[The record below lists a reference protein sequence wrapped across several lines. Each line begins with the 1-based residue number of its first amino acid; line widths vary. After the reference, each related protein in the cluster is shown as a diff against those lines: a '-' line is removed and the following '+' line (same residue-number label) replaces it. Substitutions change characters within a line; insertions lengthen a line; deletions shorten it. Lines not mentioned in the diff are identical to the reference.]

1 MRPLS
6 VDPNRMSESVGHRR
20 ITVRERFPRI
30 AFLFAC
36 VVSLALPL
44 VAQSPNGTINGLV
57 LDSSN
62 RVIAGAD
69 VLVINDVTGVR
80 YSSKTNNEGI
90 YVVPNLPPGPYRLQ
104 VSKVG
109 FKTLIKPDI
118 VLNVQDALS
127 INFTLPVGAVFE
139 TVTVE
144 GGAPLVNTE
153 SAAVS
158 TVVDHQ
164 FVENMPL
171 NGRSFQTLIML
182 TPGVVLTPASYGSQ
196 GQFSV
201 NGQRS
206 DSNYFTVDGTSANIG
221 IAGGSGLG
229 QSSGGALPGLSPLGG
244 TNTLVSVD
252 AMQEFRIQ
260 TSSFAPE
267 FGSTPGGQ
275 VSIVTRSGTNE
286 LHGDVFDYFRN
297 TVLDASDWYA
307 NHDGLP
313 RAPEHQND
321 FGGVIGGPIIK
332 QKTFFFFSYEG
343 LRLRQP
349 QTQETVVP
357 DAAARQ
363 AAPAA
368 VQPFLNAFP
377 VQNGPE
383 LGNGLASFDASY
395 SSASTLDAYSL
406 RVDHV
411 INSKLTL
418 FGRYNY
424 APSQTVAPEGG
435 NLSDVLE
442 SPVSTQTFTFG
453 LTGMASQNI
462 GNELRAN
469 YSNYRAGSSLRLTSF
484 GGAVP
489 IPDSE
494 LFPSGFSSKN
504 GLFIFD
510 VLGGVVFLQGKNA
523 TNEQRQVNLVDNL
536 SIVVGAHQLRF
547 GVDYRWLAPFSSP
560 LAYDQLA
567 FFFGMTGPGGVLSGV
582 VPFASVS
589 ANQPNALLSRKFS
602 VYGQDTWKATRRLT
616 ITYGL
621 RWDLSPPIKGKNSES
636 EPFTVIGLDDPANLS
651 LAPRGTPLFSTVH
664 RNIAPRLG
672 VAYQLRQKQGW
683 EAVVRGGVGVFYD
696 LGAGSLGNMTQGFPY
711 TANTSLSNV
720 PFPIPAQLAVPPPFS
735 LSLPVTD
742 SLYVTV
748 PDLKLPRTYQW
759 NAAWEQSLGP
769 NQSASLTY
777 VGAVGRKLLRQYF
790 LNQPNADF
798 ASVYVT
804 TNTGASNYNALQLK
818 YQRRLSRGLQA
829 LAAYTFSHSID
840 NASNDSGLFT
850 PPNQANSDV
859 DRGSSDF
866 DVRHSLTGAL
876 TYNIPA
882 PAAST
887 HVQAILGNWSVDTF
901 IFTRSAAPVNI
912 YGAASVVAGIESQAR
927 PDVIAGEPLY
937 LYGPQYPGGKAFNA
951 GAFAAPVS
959 GQQGDFGRN
968 VLRGFGAWQTDFAL
982 HRQFKL
988 VDRLGLQFRA
998 EFFNIFNHPNF
1009 GDPTMANRFITSPAF
1024 GQSTNTLASSLGS
1037 GGAGGGFNPLYQIGG
1052 PRSIQLALK
1061 LQF

>member
-1 MRPLS
+1 M
-6 VDPNRMSESVGHRR
+6 
-20 ITVRERFPRI
+20 RFPRI
-30 AFLFAC
+30 TLPLACLVLFA
-36 VVSLALPL
+36 LPA
-44 VAQSPNGTINGLV
+44 VGQSPNGNINGLV
-57 LDSSN
+57 LDPSS
-62 RVIAGAD
+62 RVIVGAEIIA
-69 VLVINDVTGVR
+69 VNDVTGVQFTT
-80 YSSKTNNEGI
+80 KTNDEGV
-90 YVVPNLPPGPYRLQ
+90 YVLPNLPPGPYRLQ

-109 FKTLIKPDI
+109 FKTIIKPDI
-118 VLNVQDALS
+118 ILNVQDALS
-127 INFTLPVGAVFE
+127 INFTLPVGALLE
-139 TVTVE
+139 TVTVQ

-182 TPGVVLTPASYGSQ
+182 TPGVVLTPANYSNQ

-229 QSSGGALPGLSPLGG
+229 QSTGGALPGLSPLGG

-275 VSIVTRSGTNE
+275 VSIVTRSGTND
-286 LHGDVFDYFRN
+286 LHGDLFDYFRN
-297 TVLDASDWYA
+297 TVLDANDWFA
-307 NHDGLP
+307 NHAVPRLP

-321 FGGVIGGPIIK
+321 FGGVIGGPIIR

-357 DAAARQ
+357 DAASRQ
-363 AAPAA
+363 TAPAA
-368 VQPFLNAFP
+368 IQPFLNAFP

-383 LGNGLASFDASY
+383 LGNNLAGFDASY

-411 INSKLTL
+411 INQKLTL

-435 NLSDVLE
+435 NLSDVLV
-442 SPVSTQTFTFG
+442 SPVSTQTFTLG

-469 YSNYRAGSSLRLTSF
+469 YSNYRAGSALRLTGF

-489 IPDSE
+489 IQDSE
-494 LFPSGFSSKN
+494 LFPPGFSSQN

-536 SIVVGAHQLRF
+536 SIVIGTHQLKF

-560 LAYDQLA
+560 VAYDQLA

-582 VPFASVS
+582 VPFDSISASQS
-589 ANQPNALLSRKFS
+589 NALLSREFS

-616 ITYGL
+616 ITYGV
-621 RWDLSPPIKGKNSES
+621 RWDLNPPIKGKNSNS
-636 EPFTVIGLDDPANLS
+636 EPFTVVGLDDPANLS
-651 LAPRGTPLFSTVH
+651 LAPRGTPLFGTSYG
-664 RNIAPRLG
+664 NIAPRLG
-672 VAYQLRQKQGW
+672 AAYQLTQKQGW
-683 EAVVRGGVGVFYD
+683 ETVVRGGVGVFYD
-696 LGAGSLGNMTQGFPY
+696 LGSGSLGNVTQGFPY
-711 TANTSLSNV
+711 TAATSLSNV
-720 PFPIPAQLAVPPPFS
+720 PFPVPAQLAVPPPFS
-735 LSLPVTD
+735 VNPPVTD

-748 PDLKLPRTYQW
+748 ADLKLPRTYQW

-769 NQSASLTY
+769 NQSVSLTY

-798 ASVYVT
+798 SGVYVT
-804 TNTGASNYNALQLK
+804 TNTGVSNYSALQLK
-818 YQRRLSRGLQA
+818 FQRRLSRGLQT
-829 LAAYTFSHSID
+829 LASYTFSHSID
-840 NASNDSGLFT
+840 NASDDSGLFT
-850 PPNQANSDV
+850 PPSQASSNI
-859 DRGSSDF
+859 DRGNSDF

-876 TYNIPA
+876 TYNIPSPAA
-882 PAAST
+882 PAYVPAL
-887 HVQAILGNWSVDTF
+887 LGNWSVDAF
-901 IFTRSAAPVNI
+901 IFARSAAPVNI
-912 YGAASVVAGIESQAR
+912 YGAASIVGGVESQAR
-927 PDVIAGEPLY
+927 PDVVVGEPLY
-937 LYGPQYPGGKAFNA
+937 LYGPQYPGNKAFNA
-951 GAFAAPVS
+951 TAFTAPPS

-982 HRQFKL
+982 HRRFKL
-988 VDRLGLQFRA
+988 TDRVGLQFRA

-1009 GDPTMANRFITSPAF
+1009 GDPTMANRFITSPDF
-1024 GQSTNTLASSLGS
+1024 GQSTNILASSLGS